1 MSIVPIQST
10 NEYNKVRMNLV
21 RQKSDKPE
29 AQDQRHIL
37 VAEDDV
43 VVQMV
48 VRKILEDAGYTMDL
62 AVDGQEAVTAL
73 ETRHYD
79 LVLMDCFMPRMNGF
93 ETTRLIRD
101 SVSTRFDP
109 EIPVIAMTGLTEE
122 VDQQRCLDAGMQ
134 KVISKPF
141 SAETLISA
149 IEHCL
154 AGSEDM
160 DSAPNQPEKLKQQLW
175 DDDFLDTVIDE
186 FLEEVPE
193 VIKDLQQA
201 VDKGDASK
209 LGNIAHRFRGSSDIL
224 NASGL
229 SARSRVLE
237 QAVKAGEIEL
247 AVTHAMELIV
257 ELQKL
262 TSILAE

>member
-1 MSIVPIQST
+1 
-10 NEYNKVRMNLV
+10 MNLV
-21 RQKSDKPE
+21 TQKSDKSG

-48 VRKILEDAGYTMDL
+48 VRKMLEDAGYTMDL
-62 AVDGQEAVTAL
+62 VVDGQEAITAL
-73 ETRHYD
+73 ESRHYD

-93 ETTRLIRD
+93 EAAEVISD
-101 SVSTRFDP
+101 SDYSGVNPD
-109 EIPVIAMTGLTEE
+109 IPIIAMTGLTEE
-122 VDQQRCLDAGMQ
+122 VDQHRCLDAGMHR
-134 KVISKPF
+134 VISKPF
-141 SAETLISA
+141 DAQTLIA
-149 IEHCL
+149 EIEECL
-154 AGSEDM
+154 VGFGGM
-160 DSAPNQPEKLKQQLW
+160 DSAPVQPKNLKPKIW
-175 DDDFLDTVIDE
+175 DDEFLDSVIDK
-186 FLEEVPE
+186 FLEEVPG
-193 VIKDLQQA
+193 VIADLQQA
-201 VDKGDASK
+201 VDKGDVSK

-237 QAVKAGEIEL
+237 QAVKAGEMEL
-247 AVTHAMELIV
+247 AVTHATELIL

>member
-1 MSIVPIQST
+1 
-10 NEYNKVRMNLV
+10 MNLV
-21 RQKSDKPE
+21 SQKSDKPE
-29 AQDQRHIL
+29 EQEKRHIL

-62 AVDGQEAVTAL
+62 AGDGQDAVAAL
-73 ETRHYD
+73 EAKHYD
-79 LVLMDCFMPRMNGF
+79 LVLMDFFMPRMNGI

-101 SVSTRFDP
+101 SVSTRFDS
-109 EIPVIAMTGLTEE
+109 EIPVIAMTGLTED

-141 SAETLISA
+141 TAQTLISE
-149 IEHCL
+149 IEQCL
-154 AGSEDM
+154 AGHGDM
-160 DSAPNQPEKLKQQLW
+160 DPATDQPEKIKQKLW
-175 DDDFLDTVIDE
+175 DDEFLDTVIDK
-186 FLEEVPE
+186 FLEEVPKVLE
-193 VIKDLQQA
+193 DLQQA
-201 VDKGDASK
+201 VDKGDVSK

-237 QAVKAGEIEL
+237 QAVKAGETEL
-247 AVTHAMELIV
+247 AVTHATELIL